1 LTYELPAPQP
11 GSSGWRLVVSDLD
24 GTLLDQN
31 SLITS
36 ENLAAVSWLKKL
48 GVGFTVATGRTDRMA
63 RNYIRQ
69 LGITLP
75 VIASNGAMIRDC
87 RTGLILRREN
97 LPAREAEAF
106 VRSLLK
112 QKIDFLLYDA
122 DDVWFPEGSARIE
135 AFRQYNQRP
144 DVLPE
149 ERLRLLPLDLDAIEE
164 ATASLIKIVAV
175 VPDSAAKAK
184 VRMMLSGLSGLDNV
198 LSGDEFLETIASGVS
213 KGTALS
219 WLASFLGIQVSEIIA
234 FGDHDNDEDMLAT
247 AGLGIAMAN
256 ATPAALQASQL
267 VTYPHGESGVAAA
280 IYHLFGSP
288 ARMDS

>member
-1 LTYELPAPQP
+1 LPAAQP

-24 GTLLDQN
+24 GTLLDEN
-31 SLITS
+31 SLITA
-36 ENLAAVSWLKKL
+36 ENLAAVSWLKTL
-48 GVGFTVATGRTDRMA
+48 GVEFTVATGRMDRMA
-63 RNYIRQ
+63 RNYFRQ

-75 VIASNGAMIRDC
+75 VIACNGAMIRDY

-97 LPAREAEAF
+97 LPPRQAELF

-112 QKIDFLLYDA
+112 ENIDFILYDA
-122 DDVWFPEGSARIE
+122 DKIRFPKGSTRIE
-135 AFRQYNQRP
+135 VFRQYNQQP

-149 ERLRLLPLDLDAIEE
+149 ERIWLQPLDLDAITE

-175 VPDSAAKAK
+175 VPDSATKDK
-184 VRMMLSGLSGLDNV
+184 VKRLLSGLDGLDNV

-213 KGTALS
+213 KGTALC
-219 WLASFLGIQVSEIIA
+219 WLAGFLGIQVSEIIA

-256 ATPAALQASQL
+256 ATPAARLASQL
-267 VTYPHGESGVAAA
+267 VTNPHGESGVAAA

-288 ARMDS
+288 ARGNF